1 MHRAIMQGR
10 ESVLLLFGL
19 GAGLAPRR
27 PIGSLPALQ
36 RSKRTFRVK
45 LQPVRVLAKGECL
58 VWIGIGISLGEES
71 CSFGQF
77 ETMVVALHDVE
88 FTR

>member
-1 MHRAIMQGR
+1 MHRAIMQVR

-27 PIGSLPALQ
+27 PLGSLPALQ
-36 RSKRTFRVK
+36 RSECTFRVK
-45 LQPVRVLAKGECL
+45 LKPVGVLAKGECL

-71 CSFGQF
+71 CSFRQF
-77 ETMVVALHDVE
+77 ETVVVALHDVE
-88 FTR
+88 LTR